1 MTKIFAINGSPRME
15 KGNTHKILT
24 PFLEGVKEAGASVDL
39 VYARRLKINPCIG
52 DFQCWYEK
60 IGECIHK
67 DDMQSLYPKMQE
79 ADIFVLATPVY
90 IPLPGEM
97 QNFINRLCPIVEPI
111 LEFREGRTRARF
123 PENVKISK
131 FVLVSS
137 SGWWELENFDT
148 VTRIVEE
155 IAQNTSTEFA
165 GALLR
170 PHAGQLRKFPKKAE
184 EVFAASK
191 AAGLELITNG
201 KMSEKTLKT
210 ISQPF
215 IKEEELRKAQTQAHL
230 NSKGK

>member
-1 MTKIFAINGSPRME
+1 ME
-15 KGNTHKILT
+15 KGNTNKILA

-39 VYARRLKINPCIG
+39 FYARRLKINPCIG

-67 DDMQSLYPKMQE
+67 DDMQRLYPKMRE

-111 LEFREGRTRARF
+111 LEFREGRTRARL
-123 PENVKISK
+123 PETAKISK

-137 SGWWELENFDT
+137 SGWWEIENFDT
-148 VTRIVEE
+148 VIRIVEE

-170 PHAGQLRKFPKKAE
+170 PHAGQMRKFPEKAE

-191 AAGLELITNG
+191 AAGIELITDG
-201 KMSEKTLKT
+201 KISEKTLKT

-230 NSKGK
+230 NAKRK